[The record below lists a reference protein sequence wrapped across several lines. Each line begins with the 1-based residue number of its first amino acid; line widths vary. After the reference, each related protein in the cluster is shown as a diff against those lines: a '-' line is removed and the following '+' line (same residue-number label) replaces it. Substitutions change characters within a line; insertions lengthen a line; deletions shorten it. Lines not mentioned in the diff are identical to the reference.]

1 MPGTLMTDAEIWRVV
16 AFVKRLG
23 EERMPGDAPRG
34 DRGAGQIVYQT
45 KGCTACHAVNGQGGD
60 FGPDLSAIGARR
72 SLRYLRESV
81 VDPSADV
88 PLAYRAVT
96 VTTTA
101 GTKIRGIHLNEDD
114 YSIQLRDGNGDPRS
128 FLKGD
133 LQGINYEAESLMPSY
148 RSLSAADLDNLV
160 AYLNSLRGKAE

>member
-1 MPGTLMTDAEIWRVV
+1 VYTLPEGKALFGIAGTLTDLLTAV
-16 AFVKRLG
+16 AYLYS
-23 EERMPGDAPRG
+23 A
-34 DRGAGQIVYQT
+34 
-45 KGCTACHAVNGQGGD
+45 

-96 VTTTA
+96 VTTAA

-128 FLKGD
+128 FLKDD
-133 LQGINYEAESLMPSY
+133 LQGINYETESLMPSY
-148 RSLSAADLDNLV
+148 RSLSAADLDNLM
-160 AYLNSLRGKAE
+160 AYLNSLRGKSE